1 LFSVQSLFRRRYP
14 LAVLAGLL
22 LAASLP
28 KIGIAGLAWVAPA
41 LMLLAASGKGGGDCF
56 RIGYVAGLA
65 HYLGSLYWLLLI
77 PVAWFPIL
85 GWLALSAYLA
95 LYPATWVWLVSAS
108 ARNIRL
114 AVANPAGAESAVF
127 QAAGETLPWNW
138 GQRMCW
144 AFSGAVMWVALEM
157 IAARLFSGF
166 PWNLLG
172 ASQFQLLPLI
182 QIASVTGIYGVSFLV
197 VWTSLSLFS
206 AGRVI
211 LARPTLRSAWVAEII
226 LPLALLAI
234 IFGFGFK
241 RISQLP
247 VPDRELN
254 VALVQPSIPQT
265 LIWDPKEATNRFRQV
280 IELSE
285 RALAG
290 KPDLLIWPEA
300 AVPNLLRY
308 DEPTYQ
314 AVTGLA
320 RSNRAW
326 MIVGADDAE
335 PRLDTPDA
343 NDADYFNSS
352 FLVNP
357 EGELVTTYRKR
368 NLVIFGEYVP
378 LARWLPFVQYLTPIT
393 GGFTPGGKPV
403 PFELGDRRVKTATL
417 ICFEDVFPQHVRE
430 YVDADTDFLVNLT
443 NDGWFGESAEQWQHA
458 ASAIFRAVENGLSL
472 LRCCNN
478 GLTCWVDSCGRLQQ
492 VFRDQKGSVHGAGVM
507 HAKIPLLVPGEK
519 RPPTFYNRHGDWFG
533 WSCVAITIAIVLTS
547 CRRRLLD

>member
-1 LFSVQSLFRRRYP
+1 MKLFSVQSLFQRRYP

-22 LAASLP
+22 LAASFP

-41 LMLLAASGKGGGDCF
+41 LMLLAASGKRGGDCF
-56 RIGYVAGLA
+56 RLGYVAGLA
-65 HYLGSLYWLLLI
+65 HYLASLYWLLLI

-95 LYPATWVWLVSAS
+95 LYPATWVWLVTAI
-108 ARNIRL
+108 ARNSRL
-114 AVANPAGAESAVF
+114 EVTNPAAALSPMF
-127 QAAGETLPWNW
+127 QATAETLPWNW
-138 GQRMCW
+138 GQRMLW
-144 AFSGAVMWVALEM
+144 AFSGAVIWVALEM

-197 VWTSLSLFS
+197 VWTSLSLLS
-206 AGRVI
+206 AARVI

-226 LPLALLAI
+226 PPLAVLVV

-241 RISQLP
+241 KIGQAP
-247 VPDRELN
+247 VSDRELN

-265 LIWDPKEATNRFRQV
+265 LIWDPKENTNRFRQV
-280 IELSE
+280 IALTE

-308 DEPTYQ
+308 DQ
-314 AVTGLA
+314 AAFQSVTGLA
-320 RSNRAW
+320 RSNRVW

-335 PRLDTPDA
+335 PRLGTPDPD
-343 NDADYFNSS
+343 DADYFNSS

-357 EGELVTTYRKR
+357 EGELVTTYRKC

-378 LARWLPFVQYLTPIT
+378 LTRWLPFVKYLTPIT

-403 PFELGDRRVKTATL
+403 PFELGDRRVKTASL
-417 ICFEDVFPQHVRE
+417 ICFEDVFPQLVRE

-458 ASAIFRAVENGLSL
+458 ASAIFRAVENGLPL
-472 LRCCNN
+472 VRCCNN

-492 VFRDQKGSVHGAGVM
+492 VFRDQTGSVHGAGVM
-507 HAKIPLLVPGEK
+507 AAKIPVLAAGEV
-519 RPPTFYNRHGDWFG
+519 RPRTFYNRHGDWFG
-533 WSCVAITIAIVLTS
+533 WSCVAIALATILA
-547 CRRRLLD
+547 RWRRL